1 MTQDGAI
8 QPGTLPGTPSA
19 TPPAGVPS
27 IDPRSW
33 IEPKETFP
41 GKVIVSAY
49 RLCDPKYMEPNQF
62 RTVALPR
69 QIWQWDLRVERLDA
83 VYQLPD
89 GSQVPVVRYGGYDLE
104 RYNARTGQIEPTNLR
119 SNKEVLIGNAW
130 VTCFT
135 TIEPPESLVGK
146 MADFEFYP
154 SKRIARNVAKN
165 ILLPIRA
172 LAPDWTF
179 TGDKQV
185 FVVTREAQEARQ
197 AATGGSAAGATG
209 TSSSTTAVTGT
220 VVSVAD
226 AETQLPALLHGKNR
240 NDIAGLIN
248 SLPTEVRHGDIID
261 GLISGTLIEQL
272 ARDGKIML
280 GADGTIVSI
289 STEPVPVTA

>member
-1 MTQDGAI
+1 MTQDGAV
-8 QPGTLPGTPSA
+8 QPGTLPGAPSA

-41 GKVIVSAY
+41 GRVIVSAY

-62 RTVALPR
+62 RTVRLPR

-104 RYNARTGQIEPTNLR
+104 RYNSRKGEIEPTNLR

-146 MADFEFYP
+146 IADFEFYP
-154 SKRIARNVAKN
+154 SKRISRNVAKN
-165 ILLPIRA
+165 VLLPIRA
-172 LAPDWTF
+172 LPPDWTF
-179 TGDKQV
+179 VGNKEV
-185 FVVTREAQEARQ
+185 FIVTREAQEARD
-197 AATGGSAAGATG
+197 AAAGGGGSAAQSTTG
-209 TSSSTTAVTGT
+209 TIAPTGV
-220 VVSVAD
+220 VVSVAV
-226 AETQLPALLHGKNR
+226 ATTQLPELLHGKNR

-248 SLPTEVRHGDIID
+248 SLPSEVRHGDIID

-272 ARDGKIML
+272 ARDGKITL
-280 GADGTIVSI
+280 GADGTIVGSQ
-289 STEPVPVTA
+289 PVPATA

>member
-1 MTQDGAI
+1 MTQDGIVQGLGA
-8 QPGTLPGTPSA
+8 PLPSA

-41 GKVIVSAY
+41 GRVLVSAY

-62 RTVALPR
+62 RTVRLPR

-104 RYNARTGQIEPTNLR
+104 RYNARTGTIDPTNLR

-154 SKRIARNVAKN
+154 SKRISRNVAKN
-165 ILLPIRA
+165 VLLPIKA
-172 LAPDWTF
+172 LPPDWTF
-179 TGDKQV
+179 VGDKEV

-197 AATGGSAAGATG
+197 AAAGGGGSAAQSTA
-209 TSSSTTAVTGT
+209 STTAPTGV
-220 VVSVAD
+220 VVSVA
-226 AETQLPALLHGKNR
+226 AATMQLPELLHGKNR

-248 SLPTEVRHGDIID
+248 SLPSEVRHGDIID

-272 ARDGKIML
+272 ARDGKITL
-280 GADGTIVSI
+280 GADGTIVGSQ
-289 STEPVPVTA
+289 PVPATA

>member
-1 MTQDGAI
+1 MTQDGAV
-8 QPGTLPGTPSA
+8 PAGTLPGIPSA
-19 TPPAGVPS
+19 TPPPGVPG

-41 GKVIVSAY
+41 GRVLVSAY

-62 RTVALPR
+62 RTVRLPR
-69 QIWQWDLRVERLDA
+69 QVWQWDLRVERLDA

-104 RYNARTGQIEPTNLR
+104 RYNARTGTIDPTNLR

-130 VTCFT
+130 VGCFT

-165 ILLPIRA
+165 ILLPIKV

-179 TGDKQV
+179 TGEKQV
-185 FVVTREAQEARQ
+185 FVVTRESQEARAAGGSGDA
-197 AATGGSAAGATG
+197 AATGTTEPTLTG
-209 TSSSTTAVTGT
+209 PA
-220 VVSVAD
+220 VSVAD
-226 AETQLPALLHGKNR
+226 AETRLPVLLNGKNR

-248 SLPTEVRHGDIID
+248 SLPSEVRHGDIID

-272 ARDGKIML
+272 ARDGKITL
-280 GADGTIVSI
+280 GADGTIVGSQ
-289 STEPVPVTA
+289 PVPATA